1 MICSIVEG
9 KDKFLSL
16 KLDILQ
22 KHVSWKKIVSASIG
36 MNVGDWY
43 FNKDSTHAT
52 NERLYLNENCAIY
65 NNFPASKPW
74 LSNVWI
80 LSS

>member
-1 MICSIVEG
+1 
-9 KDKFLSL
+9 
-16 KLDILQ
+16 
-22 KHVSWKKIVSASIG
+22 
-36 MNVGDWY
+36 
-43 FNKDSTHAT
+43 
-52 NERLYLNENCAIY
+52 LNENCAIY